1 MSETSP
7 FPSVDEQMKAILR
20 GADEVFPEDELRKK
34 LERSRKTG
42 KPLRVKLGVDPTAP
56 DLTLGNAVPL
66 WKLRTF
72 QDLGHKAIVIIGDY
86 TARVGDPSGR
96 NKLRPSLDEAQV
108 DAFAQT
114 YVDQLDCILD
124 TSDDKLEVHRNGTW
138 FAGMTFMEVMA
149 LAGRM
154 TLAQMIERDD
164 FSKRYREQTPISLH
178 EFMYPLMQGWDSV
191 VVKADVELGGSDQ
204 RFNLLVGRQFQKQ
217 EGQEPQSLVV
227 NPLLAGLDGTKKMS
241 KSAGNYIGVTEAP
254 AEQFGKAM
262 SAPDALLRD
271 WLTCFTDTSQERIE
285 VLCNTEVTHPRQAK
299 EELGKGIVRR
309 YWGDAAAEEAAA
321 GFRKVFTEKKLP
333 DDMPVFTV
341 PADGIGVLQLFVEL
355 GFAKSNGE
363 ARRLIKQGAAKLDD
377 VKIEDPEATIAA
389 ADLPADGGVLK
400 VGKRRFARL
409 VQ

>member
-7 FPSVDEQMKAILR
+7 FPPVDEQMQAILR

-114 YVDQLDCILD
+114 YLDQLDRILD
-124 TSDDKLEVHRNGTW
+124 TSEDKLEVHRNGAW

-178 EFMYPLMQGWDSV
+178 EFLYPLMQGWDSV
-191 VVKADVELGGSDQ
+191 VVKADVELGGTDQ

-241 KSAGNYIGVTEAP
+241 KSAGNYIGVTEPA

-262 SAPDALLRD
+262 SAPDALLRS
-271 WLTCFTDTSQERIE
+271 WLTCFTDMPQERID
-285 VLCNTEVTHPRQAK
+285 VLSDTDVTHPRQAK
-299 EELGKGIVRR
+299 EELGKAIVRR

-333 DDMPVFTV
+333 DDMPVFMV

-377 VKIEDPEATIAA
+377 VRIDDAESSIAA
-389 ADLPADGGVLK
+389 SDLPADGGVLK

-409 VQ
+409 VP